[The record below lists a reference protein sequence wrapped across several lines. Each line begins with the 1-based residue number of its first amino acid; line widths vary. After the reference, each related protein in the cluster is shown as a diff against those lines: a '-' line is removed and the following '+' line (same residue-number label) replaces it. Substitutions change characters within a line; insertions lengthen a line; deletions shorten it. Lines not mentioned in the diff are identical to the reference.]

1 MEPQHPDAGAPAGS
15 EESPPPLVALL
26 APATAIDSLTGSPLS
41 IDSAPDA
48 EPPSAPPTAA
58 ATAALV
64 QEGTQAL
71 DSSPGPLLPPAA
83 VAPVPF
89 GPGLG
94 PLSAESAPTLLTI
107 AGRRYAVADLPPDA
121 QELFDGIRL
130 ADLLLAE
137 KGETCQLLRWGL
149 DALVR
154 ELGQQLKAVEPLPE
168 LQAVPAP
175 QPPWG
180 DGAA

>member
-41 IDSAPDA
+41 IDSAPDTEA
-48 EPPSAPPTAA
+48 AGAPPTAA
-58 ATAALV
+58 AAALV
-64 QEGTQAL
+64 QEGAQAL

-83 VAPVPF
+83 VAPVEF
-89 GPGLG
+89 SLGLD
-94 PLSAESAPTLLTI
+94 PLFAESAPTLLTI

>member
-1 MEPQHPDAGAPAGS
+1 MEPQHPDAGTPAGS

-26 APATAIDSLTGSPLS
+26 APAAAIDTLTGSPLS
-41 IDSAPDA
+41 VASAPDSEA
-48 EPPSAPPTAA
+48 AGVPSAADVAA
-58 ATAALV
+58 V
-64 QEGTQAL
+64 QEGAEVL
-71 DSSPGPLLPPAA
+71 ASSPGPLLPPATA
-83 VAPVPF
+83 APVPF
-89 GPGLG
+89 SPWLG
-94 PLSAESAPTLLTI
+94 PLSPETAPTLLMI

-121 QELFDGIRL
+121 QDLFEGIRL
-130 ADLLLAE
+130 ADLLLAQ

-168 LQAVPAP
+168 LQAVPDP

>member
-26 APATAIDSLTGSPLS
+26 APATVVDSLTGSPLS
-41 IDSAPDA
+41 IASAPDA
-48 EPPSAPPTAA
+48 EAACDPPPAA
-58 ATAALV
+58 AAVRQGGEDMPA
-64 QEGTQAL
+64 
-71 DSSPGPLLPPAA
+71 SPGPPLPPAT

-89 GPGLG
+89 SPWLG
-94 PLSAESAPTLLTI
+94 PLSPDTAPTLLTI

-121 QELFDGIRL
+121 QELFEGIRL
-130 ADLLLAE
+130 ADLLLAQ

-154 ELGQQLKAVEPLPE
+154 ELGQQLNAVEPLPE
-168 LQAVPAP
+168 LQAVPDS
-175 QPPWG
+175 QPPWD
-180 DGAA
+180 DGSA